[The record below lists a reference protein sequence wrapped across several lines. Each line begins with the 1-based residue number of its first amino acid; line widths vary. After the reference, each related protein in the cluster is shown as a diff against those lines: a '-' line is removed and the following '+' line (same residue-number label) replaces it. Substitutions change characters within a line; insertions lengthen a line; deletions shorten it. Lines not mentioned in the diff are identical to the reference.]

1 VNSSRKGVGSHLLRY
16 AFLGAPVSKLRPA
29 PLRFKAYKVR
39 VQHLL
44 TRLNFVP
51 MPSNIFDFG
60 SLQPYLTF
68 REELTDPQAVIQEFF
83 RQFHLQDV
91 QEVFWDI
98 CKAALSSS
106 SFETPKQRAD
116 LLFVAEMIMP
126 FFAAVEMLHIANKNK
141 KGKETVSVSPK
152 ANAKRKKK

>member
-1 VNSSRKGVGSHLLRY
+1 MNSSRKGVGSHLLRHGLPGPP
-16 AFLGAPVSKLRPA
+16 ASMLRPA
-29 PLRFKAYKVR
+29 PLRFKG
-39 VQHLL
+39 VQGSSTAFF

-51 MPSNIFDFG
+51 MPSNTFDFG
-60 SLQPYLTF
+60 NLRPFLTF
-68 REELTDPQAVIQEFF
+68 REELTDPQAVIEEFF
-83 RQFHLQDV
+83 RQFHLQDI

-126 FFAAVEMLHIANKNK
+126 FFAAVEKLHIANKNK
-141 KGKETVSVSPK
+141 KGKEPVSVSPN
-152 ANAKRKKK
+152 ANTIRKKK